1 MICHR
6 CQGFMVAEALHDQG
20 EGKEYDSSSAFR
32 CISCGEIIDPVIL
45 ENRRCNRGQTNR
57 RRGRPRLGAPL
68 TGIRSTASSAV
79 AFSSREMA
87 AALPVGP
94 SKGGS
99 MRRRVTVCCLCEK
112 VCDATG
118 PEPGRGLWQDFNL
131 YMATHMLR
139 PADVRVSHTYCPGC
153 LADYRNFLGS
163 SKAAI
168 NRDETEGGHDGAI
181 TSA

>member
-6 CQGFMVAEALHDQG
+6 CQGFMVAEALCDQG
-20 EGKEYDSSSAFR
+20 EGKGYDSSSAFR

-45 ENRRCNRGQTNR
+45 ENRRCGGGQPNR
-57 RRGRPRLGAPL
+57 RRGRKRLGARGL
-68 TGIRSTASSAV
+68 SIRSTRSAA
-79 AFSSREMA
+79 AFSLREMA
-87 AALPVGP
+87 AALPVKP

-99 MRRRVTVCCLCEK
+99 MWRRVTVCCLCEK
-112 VCDATG
+112 IRDDIGV
-118 PEPGRGLWQDFNL
+118 EPGRGLWQDFNF

-139 PADVRVSHTYCPGC
+139 PADVRVAHTYCPGC
-153 LADYRNFLGS
+153 LAYYRNFLAS

-168 NRDETEGGHDGAI
+168 NRNETEGGHDGAV